1 MLAIRFQSP
10 ALVLAPEEAK
20 RLDEAI
26 KRVWKHYPV
35 AVTQKQLDIS
45 FALWTVAEIYGTRVV
60 AAVVEKKTAKNKP
73 PQTDGENISVF
84 PFMSGSGGNVG

>member
-1 MLAIRFQSP
+1 MLAIRFQNP
-10 ALVLAPEEAK
+10 AIVLAPEEAK

-45 FALWTVAEIYGTRVV
+45 FALWTVGEIYGTRVM
-60 AAVVEKKTAKNKP
+60 AAIVDKKAAKNKP
-73 PQTDGENISVF
+73 ADAE
-84 PFMSGSGGNVG
+84 GGNVTVFPWASGLNNG